1 MIRAK
6 WLGGVATLCL
16 CAAAMPAAAKTETG
30 TQTTATAPTTTAPT
44 ATAPTATTTATTPIT
59 PNARFIE
66 PFRGRNISTF
76 SKDVAPLYKNIST
89 FWSGVDPQF
98 KNISTFWGDLNPYY
112 KNISTFSGVLP
123 DYKTLGTFWN
133 ANGSLWSQSM
143 AIWAMIDAGTA
154 TAADRTQLAANLN
167 AVVTN
172 ARTYWG
178 PAITSRLGGTFQS
191 SFQTPLFAKYG
202 ISGTSPAGMV
212 ALTPDKRGAFFVD
225 LFDGLNGFTGF
236 DQVDNWMI
244 QSNWSPRLTDVQGRG
259 TGVTIGLVDTRLSAA
274 EADIMARVSYSGG
287 STAYSN
293 VHGTAVASLMVAA
306 HDGRNIMGIAPDARL
321 AFFNPYDSAASTSWA
336 NVGRAIDAVA
346 SNGASVINLSLGEPG
361 VAFSPRWDSAFRSS
375 VRANNV
381 VSVIAAG
388 NDGLSQTKNVQWSAA
403 KGISFLVVGS
413 VDSNNVIST
422 FSNRPGNACLLVG
435 GKCNTA
441 AAFGQGGPL
450 RNYFLVAPGENVLAS
465 NGQGGVARYSGTS
478 LAAPLVAGTVALL
491 QGRWP
496 WLKNFPLET
505 AQIILR
511 SAKDLG
517 APGVDPVYGWGLLDV
532 QAAQSPLNFNNL
544 IYYTVRNGVSTP
556 QTVSAVRSSTN
567 RAAWATQGAYISAF
581 EVVGGTSRDFLLP
594 VSPGLVGTKVG
605 SLYFQ
610 DFVYNRLVAW
620 ASAPAIANVGGHL
633 ALSDTGAAAALP
645 VSAGFKLALRSRLM
659 PVGPNE
665 RAARNFR
672 AENSLTISDARER
685 FSVTVGQGAN
695 TLNTLQSGF
704 GLESDYAPLDG
715 GVNPIAG
722 FASGGAH
729 MRASLAVQPGLRF
742 TIGNSQT
749 RPDSL
754 GSAARSLSD
763 GLERG
768 ALDNRG
774 LAAPDGRYGAAAR
787 NLQVDYTPRP
797 WLSLS
802 ATLTSLLETGGLLG
816 VRSNTLDGLV
826 GGSHTEAFTLG
837 GSIAPAAGL
846 LISASGTR
854 STSRSRDG
862 GAALRTGRGGLGA
875 TAFAFAIAKSG
886 VVRST
891 DQLRFSFSQPL
902 AVTDGGVELTTLGVI
917 DRETGA
923 LGPVT
928 QSLAIQ
934 ERARLVGEVNYGL
947 PLQHGLGELSLFGRA
962 DLRDGARNAQ
972 GMASG
977 VRLKLGL

>member
-1 MIRAK
+1 MIRAE
-6 WLGGVATLCL
+6 WLGGVAALCL
-16 CAAAMPAAAKTETG
+16 CAVAMPAAA
-30 TQTTATAPTTTAPT
+30 QSSTTTTPASTTADTPTAKNTAATAPTTA
-44 ATAPTATTTATTPIT
+44 T
-59 PNARFIE
+59 PNAKFIE

-123 DYKTLGTFWN
+123 DYKSLGTFWN

-143 AIWAMIDAGTA
+143 AIWAKIDAGTA
-154 TAADRTQLAANLN
+154 TAADRTSLASNLN

-172 ARTYWG
+172 ARTFWG

-191 SFQTPLFAKYG
+191 SFQTPIFTKYG
-202 ISGTSPAGMV
+202 ISGTSPAGLV
-212 ALTPDKRGAFFVD
+212 ALTPEKRGAFFVD
-225 LFDGLNGFTGF
+225 WFDGLNGFTGF

-274 EADIMARVSYSGG
+274 EADIMARVSYNGG

-306 HDGRNIMGIAPDARL
+306 HDGRNIMGIAPNARL

-361 VAFSPRWDSAFRSS
+361 VAFSPMWDSAFRSS
-375 VRANNV
+375 VRASNV

-388 NDGLSQTKNVQWSAA
+388 NDGLTQTKNVQWSAA
-403 KGISFLVVGS
+403 KAISFLVVGS

-422 FSNRPGNACLLVG
+422 FSNRPGNACLLVAG
-435 GKCNTA
+435 RCNTA

-544 IYYTVRNGVSTP
+544 IYYTVRNGVSTAR
-556 QTVSAVRSSTN
+556 TVTAVRSSTN
-567 RAAWATQGAYISAF
+567 RAAWAAQGAYINAF
-581 EVVGGTSRDFLLP
+581 EMIGGTSRDFLLP
-594 VSPGLVGTKVG
+594 LSPSLVGTKVG

-633 ALSDTGAAAALP
+633 ALSDTGAAAMMP
-645 VSAGFKLALRSRLM
+645 VSAGFKMALRSRLM

-672 AENSLTISDARER
+672 AENSLTISDARDR

-729 MRASLAVQPGLRF
+729 MRASIALQPGLRF

-749 RPDSL
+749 RPDPL
-754 GSAARSLSD
+754 GGAPRSLSD
-763 GLERG
+763 GLGR
-768 ALDNRG
+768 DG
-774 LAAPDGRYGAAAR
+774 LASGGFGSNGLPAPDGRYGAAAR
-787 NLQVDYTPRP
+787 NLQVDYVAEPERD
-797 WLSLS
+797 LYL
-802 ATLTSLLETGGLLG
+802 
-816 VRSNTLDGLV
+816 
-826 GGSHTEAFTLG
+826 
-837 GSIAPAAGL
+837 AAGNRRP
-846 LISASGTR
+846 AWR
-854 STSRSRDG
+854 
-862 GAALRTGRGGLGA
+862 
-875 TAFAFAIAKSG
+875 AFEHA
-886 VVRST
+886 
-891 DQLRFSFSQPL
+891 
-902 AVTDGGVELTTLGVI
+902 
-917 DRETGA
+917 
-923 LGPVT
+923 
-928 QSLAIQ
+928 
-934 ERARLVGEVNYGL
+934 
-947 PLQHGLGELSLFGRA
+947 
-962 DLRDGARNAQ
+962 
-972 GMASG
+972 
-977 VRLKLGL
+977 

>member
-1 MIRAK
+1 M
-6 WLGGVATLCL
+6 CL
-16 CAAAMPAAAKTETG
+16 CAHALPAAAQTATG
-30 TQTTATAPTTTAPT
+30 TTNPGQTATSPTSTTTSTSTTAATTTAPT
-44 ATAPTATTTATTPIT
+44 NAPT
-59 PNARFIE
+59 NARFIE

-76 SKDVAPLYKNIST
+76 SRDVAPLYKNIST

-112 KNISTFSGVLP
+112 KNISTFSGVMP
-123 DYKTLGTFWN
+123 SYKNLGTFWN

-143 AIWAMIDAGTA
+143 AIWAKIDAGTA
-154 TAADRTQLAANLN
+154 TAADRTKLASNLN

-172 ARTYWG
+172 ARTFWG

-191 SFQTPLFAKYG
+191 SFQTPLFTRYG
-202 ISGTSPAGMV
+202 ISGTSPAGLV

-225 LFDGLNGFTGF
+225 WFDGLNGFTGF

-306 HDGRNIMGIAPDARL
+306 HDGRNIMGIAPNARL

-361 VAFSPRWDSAFRSS
+361 VAFSPRWDTALKGSAKASS
-375 VRANNV
+375 V

-388 NDGLSQTKNVQWSAA
+388 NDGLTQTRNVQWSAA

-413 VDSNNVIST
+413 VDANNVIST

-441 AAFGQGGPL
+441 AAFGKGGPL
-450 RNYFLVAPGENVLAS
+450 RNYFLVGPGENVLAS

-556 QTVSAVRSSTN
+556 QTITAVRSSTY
-567 RAAWATQGAYISAF
+567 RAAWAAQGAYISAF
-581 EVVGGTSRDFLLP
+581 EMIGGTSRDFLLP
-594 VSPGLVGTKVG
+594 LSPNLAGAKVG
-605 SLYFQ
+605 SLCFQ

-633 ALSDTGAAAALP
+633 TLSDTGAAATLP
-645 VSAGFKLALRSRLM
+645 VSAGFKMALRSRLM

-672 AENSLTISDARER
+672 AENSLTIGDVHDR
-685 FSVTVGQGAN
+685 FSVTVGQGSA

-715 GVNPIAG
+715 GVNPVAG

-729 MRASLAVQPGLRF
+729 MRASIALRPDLRF

-749 RPDSL
+749 RPDPL
-754 GSAARSLSD
+754 GGAPRSLQD
-763 GLERG
+763 GFGR
-768 ALDNRG
+768 DS
-774 LAAPDGRYGAAAR
+774 LAPADGRYGAAAR
-787 NLQVDYTPRP
+787 NVQVDYAPRP

-802 ATLTSLLETGGLLG
+802 ATYTSLLETGGLLG
-816 VRSNTLDGLV
+816 VRSNMLDGLV
-826 GGSHTEAFTLG
+826 GGSRTEALTLG

-862 GAALRTGRGGLGA
+862 GAALRTGQGGLGA
-875 TAFAFAIAKSG
+875 SAFAFAIAKSG
-886 VVRST
+886 VMRSA
-891 DQLRFSFSQPL
+891 DQLRLSLSQPL
-902 AVTDGGVELTTLGVI
+902 AVTQGSVELTTIGVI
-917 DRETGA
+917 DRETGT

-928 QSLAIQ
+928 QSLGVK
-934 ERARLVGEVNYGL
+934 ERARLVSEVNYGL
-947 PLQHGLGELSLFGRA
+947 PLQHGLGELSLFGRG
-962 DLRDGARNAQ
+962 DLREDARNAQ
-972 GMASG
+972 GFSTG
-977 VRLKLGL
+977 VRLKLSL